1 MCYETSLQESF
12 PYIFKNP
19 AYSSGYND
27 VSCLYIA
34 RYFIFA
40 RIGLWDSISSCVGMI
55 ITLIAIAKLMNKKIF
70 HLKSQEAISNFL

>member
-55 ITLIAIAKLMNKKIF
+55 NPNSCSKVDEQKNIPSKKSRGNI
-70 HLKSQEAISNFL
+70 

>member
-55 ITLIAIAKLMNKKIF
+55 NPNSYSKVDEQKNIPSKKSRGNI
-70 HLKSQEAISNFL
+70 